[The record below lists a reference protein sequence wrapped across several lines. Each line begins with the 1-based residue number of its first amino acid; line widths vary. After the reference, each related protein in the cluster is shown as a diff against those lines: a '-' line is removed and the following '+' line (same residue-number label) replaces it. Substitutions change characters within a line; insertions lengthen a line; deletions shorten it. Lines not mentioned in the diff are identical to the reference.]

1 MIARTAT
8 DWNRPHVGNVAEKT
22 QATEEAAAKVKSPG
36 ASREGA
42 IKPEPFLAFTS
53 DQRFMI
59 KLSDLDRGASDDD
72 EERWGI
78 RSHPHGFLSSF

>member
-1 MIARTAT
+1 MSQ
-8 DWNRPHVGNVAEKT
+8 GNTPSSAVSCIEAGFPGAS
-22 QATEEAAAKVKSPG
+22 QEAAAKVKSPG